1 MYDVC
6 VVCVGLQARRL
17 HVVGMVALD
26 IAGTGV
32 TGFTLSRVRSS
43 VHVGKYGAKV

>member
-26 IAGTGV
+26 IAGTAV
-32 TGFTLSRVRSS
+32 TGFTLS
-43 VHVGKYGAKV
+43 HV